1 MPLACCY
8 QLLAEPR
15 SVALFLKRLPMNSWD
30 NRIGEAVA
38 TLVLL
43 AEYVHDRNFF

>member
-15 SVALFLKRLPMNSWD
+15 SVALFLKRLPMNS
-30 NRIGEAVA
+30 
-38 TLVLL
+38 
-43 AEYVHDRNFF
+43 